1 MQAAPKL
8 DKESNN
14 SMKAYLLDPRSESAD
29 ADGNTAIHTMVMH
42 EDAHQVVEA
51 AAAKVPHQ
59 LFMLNKNG

>member
-1 MQAAPKL
+1 MR
-8 DKESNN
+8 
-14 SMKAYLLDPRSESAD
+14 AYLLDPMSESAD
-29 ADGNTAIHTMVMH
+29 ADGNTAIHTMVMD